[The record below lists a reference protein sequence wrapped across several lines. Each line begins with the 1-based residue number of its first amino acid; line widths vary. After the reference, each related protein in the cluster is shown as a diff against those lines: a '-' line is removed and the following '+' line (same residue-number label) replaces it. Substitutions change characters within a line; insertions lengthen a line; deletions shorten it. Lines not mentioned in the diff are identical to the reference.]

1 MKQIQSG
8 ELSIRSE
15 GDGMAFTIGSGDGA
29 KEVRIADEDLPL
41 IAEFI
46 RAHSEARANR
56 RRGYRLDLDQLRPE
70 ELAQLRVT
78 VRSEQG
84 AVTVHPADLSITG
97 IRVQSDILEAS
108 PGLQAHIELAFE
120 DKSIQLPAV
129 LVRRY
134 DNNTRF
140 AFHFPEIFGDDG
152 RLKPPPMLTE
162 ILYALESLWL
172 DKNLDLKWNLA

>member
-8 ELSIRSE
+8 KLCIRSE
-15 GDGMAFTIGSGDGA
+15 GDSMVFSVGEGA
-29 KEVRIADEDLPL
+29 AATSTRVADEDLPL

-46 RAHSEARANR
+46 RAHNEARSNR

-70 ELAQLRVT
+70 ELSQLRVT
-78 VRSEQG
+78 ITSDQG
-84 AVTVHPADLSITG
+84 SVQVQPADLSVTG
-97 IRVQSDILEAS
+97 IRVQSDTLDAD
-108 PGLQAHIELAFE
+108 PGLKARIELAFE
-120 DKSIQLPAV
+120 DKSVILPAV

-134 DNNTRF
+134 DDNTRF

-152 RLKPPPMLTE
+152 RLKPPPALTE